1 MDMLTRVRADTTA
14 RREVDRKRVAA
25 ASPGVSPRD
34 AALGNRG
41 ISGCGAGTHGTDAPP
56 RSPRNVRSLLS
67 AFRMRPGQIF
77 WTLKRWTTT
86 WSRSGVEHHQPIPAH
101 HESRLRRHVRDRR
114 RRFGG
119 GPSPAIEMGAWKA
132 ALVLPPSSSQH
143 ELDVFLA
150 KARVPS
156 ANERR
161 ALRTY
166 MLQRFAAYAT
176 EARRASPALDP
187 RSVVD
192 ARIFA
197 LQTAYRTVR
206 PESPTSGAATLLL
219 SVALSRQMTQA
230 FNAHHY
236 SIQQKQDAHDY
247 YVIIRSFILPAVQ
260 RIPQAGPIDANTR
273 RSLRAFARAFLVKD
287 TAVDPARVS
296 WDELPCVGISTVE
309 CQVQTAMARRALSR

>member
-1 MDMLTRVRADTTA
+1 MGLMRRLVLLAMCALTLCVPHAAGADILDSETWDNHVEQIQEMNTA
-14 RREVDRKRVAA
+14 NQYRRTM
-25 ASPGVSPRD
+25 
-34 AALGNRG
+34 NRG
-41 ISGCGAGTHGTDAPP
+41 FDAMSAIGAGG
-56 RSPRNVRSLLS
+56 S
-67 AFRMRPGQIF
+67 
-77 WTLKRWTTT
+77 
-86 WSRSGVEHHQPIPAH
+86 
-101 HESRLRRHVRDRR
+101 
-114 RRFGG
+114 GG

-166 MLQRFAAYAT
+166 MLQRFAAYAA

-187 RSVVD
+187 SSVVD
-192 ARIFA
+192 ARILA

-309 CQVQTAMARRALSR
+309 CQVQTAIARSALSR